1 MRPKHAL
8 AFIFVTVL
16 LDAIGF
22 GIIMP
27 VVPQLI
33 MEVSGEPLSA
43 AARYGGWLML
53 AYAAMQFLSAP
64 VLGNLSDR
72 FGRRPVLLLS
82 LLLMGGDYVL
92 MGWAPSLAWLFLGRF
107 IAGVSASTYGIAN
120 AFIADGFPPED
131 RAKNFALMGAAFG
144 TGFIVGPVIG
154 GLLGEFGARAP
165 FHAAAALAFANAL
178 YGFLVLPESL
188 QPENRRRFEWRRANP
203 FGAFNQLWR
212 HPAVMGL
219 VLAYF
224 LHLFG
229 HHSLPS
235 VWSYF
240 AIEKFGWS
248 PAEIGF
254 SLGAVGVCMI
264 VVQTY
269 LIRRFLKRCG
279 TERTAFI
286 GLTMTVIAFL
296 GYAFVP
302 VGWMMYVVIVVG
314 AAQGFIGPSLQSL
327 MSSQVSAD
335 SQGELQGALG
345 STASLAS
352 ILSPPLMT
360 QIFAWFTEPAASVHF
375 PGAPFL
381 AAALATLLGLT
392 AMTRALRLRR
402 GDRAASRSGAGRP

>member
-16 LDAIGF
+16 LDSIGF

-33 MEVSGEPLSA
+33 MDVSGEPLASA
-43 AARYGGWLML
+43 AQYGGWLMFV
-53 AYAAMQFLSAP
+53 YAAMQFFSAP

-82 LLLMGGDYVL
+82 LLLMGGDYLL
-92 MGWAPSLAWLFLGRF
+92 MGWAPSIAWLFLGRF
-107 IAGVSASTYGIAN
+107 IAGISASTYGIAN
-120 AFIADGFPPED
+120 AFIADSFPPEE

-154 GLLGEFGARAP
+154 GFLGEFGPRAP
-165 FHAAAALAFANAL
+165 FYAAAALAFANVL
-178 YGFLVLPESL
+178 YGFFVLPESL
-188 QPENRRRFEWRRANP
+188 KAENRRRFEWKRANP

-212 HPAVMGL
+212 YPMVMGL
-219 VLAYF
+219 VFAYF
-224 LHLFG
+224 FYLIG

-264 VVQTY
+264 LVQTY
-269 LIRRFLKRCG
+269 LIRRFLKRYG
-279 TERTAFI
+279 TERTAHI
-286 GLTMTVIAFL
+286 GLTMTIIAFL
-296 GYAFVP
+296 GYALVP
-302 VGWMMYVVIVVG
+302 FGWMMYIVIVVG

-327 MSSQVSAD
+327 MSNQVPAD
-335 SQGELQGALG
+335 AQGELQGALG
-345 STASLAS
+345 SMASLVS
-352 ILSPPLMT
+352 ILSPPFMT
-360 QIFAWFTEPAASVHF
+360 QTFGWFSAASAPVYF

-381 AAALATLLGLT
+381 AAAVFTLFGLM
-392 AMTRALRLRR
+392 AMVRALAGTRGRR
-402 GDRAASRSGAGRP
+402 EAA